1 MKQTLHTAEKIR
13 SDQMKTFTNSLELIK
28 CDLLECKQFM
38 TNCLNNFNLGVNDLK
53 LRLQP
58 LESAILAVSRRVS
71 SMENIL
77 DKTNVFAITAA
88 VQPLEARQNIL
99 PCNQNPTE
107 NANLSPLS
115 NSGDSQ

>member
-13 SDQMKTFTNSLELIK
+13 SGQIKTFTNSLELIK

-38 TNCLNNFNLGVNDLK
+38 TNCLNNFNLSVNDLK
-53 LRLQP
+53 LTLQP